1 MQELYRYSDET
12 ASLIFCKDDD
22 SLWLTIL
29 KNKYANK
36 LKKNYDSVK
45 ISQQDCEKVY
55 NWSNVPEKDL
65 LDGDSVSVYCD
76 CSSKC
81 SIIEFS
87 LDKSEN
93 KPINVFVE
101 LYMHMAYRSNYTRY
115 MHFEVC
121 MPYNDFGVFAR
132 TLWLA
137 SQNKI

>member
-29 KNKYANK
+29 KNKYVSK
-36 LKKNYDSVK
+36 LKKNYDSLN

-55 NWSNVPEKDL
+55 NWLNVPEEELQD
-65 LDGDSVSVYCD
+65 DNSIGVHCD
-76 CSSKC
+76 CLGKC
-81 SIIEFS
+81 SIIEFII
-87 LDKSEN
+87 DKSEN

-101 LYMHMAYRSNYTRY
+101 LYMHMAYRGNYTKY
-115 MHFEVC
+115 MYSEVC
-121 MPYNDFGVFAR
+121 IPYKDFKVFAR